1 MKIAIVGLGG
11 SYSDY
16 IAARIRSEKFDETW
30 GINCVGGIIHLDKTI
45 MMDPVSRFLDSENAG
60 LQTGIAREFLEKN
73 TKPIITC
80 EMDDR
85 VKHLEP
91 YPLEEVIKKLNFCY
105 FNNTVPYAIAYAIYY
120 GAKELCLYG
129 LDYTYRNV
137 SMAEAGRACTEFWC
151 AIATSKGVKIE
162 VAHNSGLLDTNVPDN
177 EKLYGYHRLKDPL
190 VQTHENGGLLITK
203 QSKMEPP
210 EPADSPD
217 VPVLFGRHDHVDLNK
232 LNGSE
237 KHV

>member
-16 IAARIRSEKFDETW
+16 IAARIRSEKFDEVW
-30 GINCVGGIIHLDKTI
+30 GINCVGGIIHVDKTI

-60 LQTGIAREFLEKN
+60 SQTGIAREFLEKN
-73 TKPIITC
+73 TKPILTC
-80 EMDDR
+80 EMDNR

-91 YPLEEVIKKLNFCY
+91 YPLEEVIKELNICY
-105 FNNTVPYAIAYAIYY
+105 FNNTVPYAIYY

-129 LDYTYRNV
+129 LDYTYRHVN
-137 SMAEAGRACTEFWC
+137 MAEAGRACTEFWC
-151 AIATSKGVKIE
+151 AIATSRGIKIE

-210 EPADSPD
+210 EPVDQD
-217 VPVLFGRHDHVDLNK
+217 PVVFGRHDLQYV
-232 LNGSE
+232 NGRE
-237 KHV
+237 YKNV